1 MKQKIKWIVGL
12 IALTIIALVA
22 ILGLTFKLPEFAGI
36 EEIKVE
42 GMEGKKVAATIRAK
56 IYNPNFYALGAR
68 KLDYIVMYHD
78 TIIGKGNLPQ
88 GLSLEGGDTTR
99 LQLPI
104 KMELEGIFAVYKSML
119 GKPKCKLDIHLE
131 GAFTFL
137 NYHKGL
143 DLSTEIAPEKFIQ
156 DILGNSL
163 GSDELH
169 LEEMKWESTK
179 LTNSEFSFVSVV
191 KNPLDIPLD
200 LKQLDLK
207 LYNEG
212 SSSLA
217 GEWKLSK
224 PTPLQPQYSTRIPGS
239 IQINHLSAGVGV
251 VTTIFTGELRL
262 NAKGTMILQLA
273 NLPFEIPIVGIV
285 VIDPKSGKGRWE

>member
-1 MKQKIKWIVGL
+1 MKQKVKWIVGML
-12 IALTIIALVA
+12 ALVFIAVIAL
-22 ILGLTFKLPEFAGI
+22 LGLTFKLPAFAGI
-36 EEIKVE
+36 DEIKIE
-42 GMEGKKVAATIRAK
+42 GMEGKHVAATISAK
-56 IYNPNFYALGAR
+56 IYNPNFYALSAR
-68 KLDYIVMYHD
+68 KLDYIVTYHD
-78 TIIGKGNLPQ
+78 TVIGKGDLPK
-88 GLSLEGGDTTR
+88 GLSLDGGDTTQ

-137 NYHKGL
+137 NYHQGL

-169 LEEMKWESTK
+169 MEEMKWKSTK
-179 LTNSEFSFVSVV
+179 LTTSEFSFVSVV

-200 LKQLDLK
+200 LKQLDLR

-217 GEWKLSK
+217 GEWKLAK
-224 PTPLQPQYSTRIPGS
+224 PTSLRPQYSTRIPGS

-262 NAKGTMILQLA
+262 DAKGTMTLQLA
-273 NLPFEIPIVGIV
+273 NLPFEIPIVGTV
-285 VIDPKSGKGRWE
+285 VIDPKTGKGRWE